1 MSGNLYLVSTPI
13 GNLDDLTLRALKTLS
28 TVEVIFAESVERT
41 KKLLSHFNIET
52 KILSY
57 NKDNERRKVKSIIK
71 LLEESK
77 NVALVTDA
85 GTPCISDPGFYLLS
99 KLDKDINIIPIPGA
113 SSLSCALSVSRIPM
127 NSFIFL
133 GFLPKNESERR
144 NKLTEVSSTQFPLCL
159 FESKYRLLKLLREI
173 QEIYGDDTQV
183 GIFKEM
189 TKLHESIIHESVVK
203 LIEDYET
210 LKPKGEF
217 VVIVSPKSASSKVI
231 SYDLVAQ
238 HLISKNFSNKDIV
251 DIIKIITKDSKKEI
265 YKNVLSIRQN
275 N

>member
-1 MSGNLYLVSTPI
+1 
-13 GNLDDLTLRALKTLS
+13 
-28 TVEVIFAESVERT
+28 
-41 KKLLSHFNIET
+41 
-52 KILSY
+52 
-57 NKDNERRKVKSIIK
+57 
-71 LLEESK
+71 
-77 NVALVTDA
+77 
-85 GTPCISDPGFYLLS
+85 
-99 KLDKDINIIPIPGA
+99 
-113 SSLSCALSVSRIPM
+113 
-127 NSFIFL
+127 
-133 GFLPKNESERR
+133 
-144 NKLTEVSSTQFPLCL
+144 
-159 FESKYRLLKLLREI
+159 
-173 QEIYGDDTQV
+173 
-183 GIFKEM
+183 M